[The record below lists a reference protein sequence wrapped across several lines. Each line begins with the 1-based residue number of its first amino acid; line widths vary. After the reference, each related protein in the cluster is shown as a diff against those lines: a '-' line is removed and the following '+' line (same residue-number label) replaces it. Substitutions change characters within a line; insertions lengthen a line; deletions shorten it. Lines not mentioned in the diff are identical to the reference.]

1 MGRRSSTHAP
11 ATTRDTTARKA
22 PRLMFRKKSD
32 PKTHMPDDDARE
44 TMVDA
49 GDAALVDSVMEDV
62 SHDSGTPKAREH
74 GPWDVSEISDDAD
87 RIDLGSLLIKGV
99 PGLSMQ
105 VQVDEKTQ
113 RVAMVTLVLED
124 AAVQVQAFAA
134 PRSGGIWDDVRPQ
147 IATTVTT
154 SGGLVEEAQGP
165 FGTEL
170 RARVMGPNKEMQ
182 PARFVGV
189 DGPRWFLRGL
199 FLGSAASPDG
209 HEGLTA
215 VFSNI
220 AVSRGTEAKP
230 SGEPLSLELP
240 PQDEPAEVPDAPAA
254 PESP

>member
-1 MGRRSSTHAP
+1 
-11 ATTRDTTARKA
+11 
-22 PRLMFRKKSD
+22 MFRKKAD
-32 PKTHMPDDDARE
+32 PKTQVPDEDARE
-44 TMVDA
+44 T
-49 GDAALVDSVMEDV
+49 LVDTDGAADTDSATDDMA
-62 SHDSGTPKAREH
+62 HDGGTPKTREH
-74 GPWDVSEISDDAD
+74 GPWDVSDISDEAE

-113 RVAMVTLVLED
+113 RVAMITLVLED

-147 IATTVTT
+147 IAKTVTT
-154 SGGLVEEAQGP
+154 SGGLVEEAEGP

-170 RARVMGPNKEMQ
+170 RARVPGPNKDLQ

-199 FLGSAASPDG
+199 FLGSAAAPAG

-220 AVSRGTEAKP
+220 AVARGTEAKP

-240 PQDEPAEVPDAPAA
+240 SQDDQSDALDAP
-254 PESP
+254 EVTETTN

>member
-1 MGRRSSTHAP
+1 
-11 ATTRDTTARKA
+11 
-22 PRLMFRKKSD
+22 
-32 PKTHMPDDDARE
+32 MPDDDTRE

-49 GDAALVDSVMEDV
+49 GDAAEIDSVMDDMA
-62 SHDSGTPKAREH
+62 HDGGTPKAREH

-113 RVAMVTLVLED
+113 RVAMITLVLED

-170 RARVMGPNKEMQ
+170 RARVPGPNKELQ

-199 FLGSAASPDG
+199 FLGSAASPAG

-220 AVSRGTEAKP
+220 AVARGTEAKP

-240 PQDEPAEVPDAPAA
+240 PQDEPSEVPDAPAA
-254 PESP
+254 PEAPEAP

>member
-1 MGRRSSTHAP
+1 
-11 ATTRDTTARKA
+11 
-22 PRLMFRKKSD
+22 MFRKKSD

-134 PRSGGIWDDVRPQ
+134 PRSGSQ
-147 IATTVTT
+147 A
-154 SGGLVEEAQGP
+154 
-165 FGTEL
+165 
-170 RARVMGPNKEMQ
+170 
-182 PARFVGV
+182 
-189 DGPRWFLRGL
+189 
-199 FLGSAASPDG
+199 
-209 HEGLTA
+209 
-215 VFSNI
+215 
-220 AVSRGTEAKP
+220 
-230 SGEPLSLELP
+230 
-240 PQDEPAEVPDAPAA
+240 
-254 PESP
+254 